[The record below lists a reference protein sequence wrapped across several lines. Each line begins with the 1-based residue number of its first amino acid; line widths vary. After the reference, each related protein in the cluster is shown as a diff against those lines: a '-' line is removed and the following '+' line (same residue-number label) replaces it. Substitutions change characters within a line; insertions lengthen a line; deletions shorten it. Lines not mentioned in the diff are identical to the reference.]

1 MGFISRKFFPWNKV
15 LLINQSTNVFVF
27 ADFKIHHQ
35 DWLTCSGRTDR
46 HGKLYYNFSNSKRP
60 YSMVNFSTCIPDCD
74 FHSLALFDIFLSSDP
89 SICFAM
95 AFPPLRNSDHVVV
108 SFPLTFCQ
116 TEKEMPVSLYSL

>member
-1 MGFISRKFFPWNKV
+1 MGFISRKFFLSNKV

-27 ADFKIHHQ
+27 ADFNIHHQ
-35 DWLTCSGRTDR
+35 DWLTYSGGTDR
-46 HGKLYYNFSNSKRP
+46 HGKLYYNFSNSNDLTQ
-60 YSMVNFSTCIPDCD
+60 MVNFSTCIPGCD

-95 AFPPLRNSDHVVV
+95 AFPQLGNSDHVVV

-116 TEKEMPVSLYSL
+116 TEKEMPLFIV